1 MRNVPYLS
9 LNNQKK
15 TFTFN
20 AGDNKLLQYL
30 SEDDAL
36 FVSLSIYE
44 NMYICFD
51 KNEFIDNKKMIEKLV
66 FIGEQYAF
74 ERLKKGIEMRQHTM
88 EYLLSYLKRLDLP
101 KDRAFINKIN
111 FQFRGINIIMIDLR
125 LSKKHKNDEI
135 ERLLKKFDASL
146 EIKRDKPNILCHVYI
161 IEFLFLV
168 FEFRI
173 NLKPKFGIKF
183 HKKTSPPYGK
193 LFKIWK
199 F

>member
-1 MRNVPYLS
+1 MTKVPYLT

-44 NMYICFD
+44 NISICFA
-51 KNEFIDNKKMIEKLV
+51 KNELIDKEIIEQLV

-101 KDRAFINKIN
+101 RDRAFINKIN
-111 FQFRGINIIMIDLR
+111 FQFRGINIIMSDLT
-125 LSKKHKNDEI
+125 LSEKHKNNEI

-146 EIKRDKPNILCHVYI
+146 EIKRDKANILCHVYI
-161 IEFLFLV
+161 IEFLFLM
-168 FEFRI
+168 FELRI
-173 NLKPKFGIKF
+173 NLKPKFGIKL
-183 HKKTSPPYGK
+183 HRKTPPPYGK
-193 LFKIWK
+193 LFRIWK